1 MEGIWFRKSTRGS
14 YGVLRGELMECGW
27 RKKYCGGGKLAA
39 SMVAMPRRVRRGI

>member
-27 RKKYCGGGKLAA
+27 RKKYCGGGEAGRIHGRHATA
-39 SMVAMPRRVRRGI
+39 SQ